1 MRTFSATVGEAA
13 LAVTCELRSTDGHGF
28 ACFVYGGTLPH
39 VGGHALASPGP
50 MLHGEQLS
58 HCDLWVATVPGHKD
72 AEAAR
77 AVARRLCLATGEA
90 VSVAAGIHVDH
101 ATSEQIEELYH
112 NCLAA
117 ADAALAAYETDRS

>member
-1 MRTFSATVGEAA
+1 MRTYSATVGEAA
-13 LAVTCELRSTDGHGF
+13 FAVTCELHSTDGHGL
-28 ACFVYGGTLPH
+28 ACFVYGGALPH

-77 AVARRLCLATGEA
+77 AIARRLCLVTGEA
-90 VSVAAGIHVDH
+90 VSVTAGIHVDH
-101 ATSEQIEELYH
+101 ATPGQIEELYR

-117 ADAALAAYETDRS
+117 ADAVCEAYEGNRP